1 MTKMAP
7 LGSGEA
13 FMDAARVLF
22 ALFVS
27 AAGIAGCSREGAGA
41 GLASGD
47 ISVSGAFARATV
59 GAAETGAAYV
69 TISNH
74 GSADDAL
81 VGASSSASASV
92 ELHEMNM
99 SGGMMRMRAIPRV
112 AIPAGATVSFSPG
125 GNHLM
130 LIGLNGPLK
139 AGSKISLTLEFEHA
153 RAITVQADVN

>member
-1 MTKMAP
+1 M
-7 LGSGEA
+7 
-13 FMDAARVLF
+13 AARVLI
-22 ALFVS
+22 ALIASFIGV
-27 AAGIAGCSREGAGA
+27 AACSREGSGT
-41 GLASGD
+41 GLASGG

-59 GAAETGAAYV
+59 SAAETGAAYV
-69 TISNH
+69 TIANR
-74 GSADDAL
+74 GSQDDAL

-92 ELHEMNM
+92 ELHEMTM

-130 LIGLNGPLK
+130 LIGLKAPLK
-139 AGSKISLTLEFEHA
+139 AGSKISLTLEFERA